1 MQSLNREEI
10 KKSILESVE
19 SVFDQASEKYDAVGA
34 QASEYYDDAKEM
46 VVDSRR
52 KTVDRIKKNPEQS
65 VLIAAGVGAV
75 VALIASFLFGG
86 RRR

>member
-1 MQSLNREEI
+1 MKSLNREEI
-10 KKSILESVE
+10 KKAILENVE
-19 SVFDQASEKYDAVGA
+19 SVLDQASEKYDAVGA

-46 VVDSRR
+46 IVDSRR
-52 KTVDRIKKNPEQS
+52 KTVDRIKQNPEQS

-75 VALIASFLFGG
+75 VALVVSYLFHG